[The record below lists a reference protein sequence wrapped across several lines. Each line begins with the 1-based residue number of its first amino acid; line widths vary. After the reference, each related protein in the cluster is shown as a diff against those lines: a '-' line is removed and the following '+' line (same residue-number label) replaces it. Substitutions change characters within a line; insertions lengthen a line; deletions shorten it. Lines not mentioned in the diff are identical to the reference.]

1 MPLMGGMRAKLD
13 LYVLFHDLHS
23 GARRCSA
30 KGLVWST
37 NLIRGYEAR
46 DLRNPSWGSDLAN
59 EAGIAVPK
67 KREKASAKSSP
78 SRAVIV

>member
-1 MPLMGGMRAKLD
+1 VPLMGGMRAKLD

-23 GARRCSA
+23 GARRRSA

-46 DLRNPSWGSDLAN
+46 DLRNPSWGSGLAN
-59 EAGIAVPK
+59 EAGIALPK
-67 KREKASAKSSP
+67 KGKKLPQKTRLAGL
-78 SRAVIV
+78 

>member
-1 MPLMGGMRAKLD
+1 VPLMGGMRAKLD

-23 GARRCSA
+23 GARRRSA

-46 DLRNPSWGSDLAN
+46 DLRNPSWGSGLAN
-59 EAGIAVPK
+59 EAGIALPK
-67 KREKASAKSSP
+67 KGKKLPQKARLAGL
-78 SRAVIV
+78 